1 MRAFKF
7 DLLTLLTII
16 VVLGVITTMTFE
28 NRQNKQGFSK
38 EKASKIQA
46 KVLKSSKNTFEF
58 VSTKPK
64 KASNIFNKTSF

>member
-1 MRAFKF
+1 MRAFKP
-7 DLLTLLTII
+7 DLLTALTII
-16 VVLGVITTMTFE
+16 VALGVITTMTFE

-64 KASNIFNKTSF
+64 KASNLFNKMSF